1 MGAVKTLR
9 ALSDSVIVHEPTKD
23 WALPKDHDIYDHV
36 KMARLTQN
44 METPLDK
51 RISKSSWPEA
61 LVYLSSAAMDSKS
74 VGPELTKTYKYS
86 FRKYIESW
94 TPMDFKDQPEPLS
107 EDPELNDY
115 ELNKLN
121 DLRNKIKKDRDRW
134 FIENRYDDLGIETVP
149 KSFWLSEEEINE
161 RESKLDEYSQ
171 SVLEDY

>member
-1 MGAVKTLR
+1 
-9 ALSDSVIVHEPTKD
+9 
-23 WALPKDHDIYDHV
+23 
-36 KMARLTQN
+36 
-44 METPLDK
+44 
-51 RISKSSWPEA
+51 
-61 LVYLSSAAMDSKS
+61 MDS
-74 VGPELTKTYKYS
+74 
-86 FRKYIESW
+86 
-94 TPMDFKDQPEPLS
+94 KDQPEPLS